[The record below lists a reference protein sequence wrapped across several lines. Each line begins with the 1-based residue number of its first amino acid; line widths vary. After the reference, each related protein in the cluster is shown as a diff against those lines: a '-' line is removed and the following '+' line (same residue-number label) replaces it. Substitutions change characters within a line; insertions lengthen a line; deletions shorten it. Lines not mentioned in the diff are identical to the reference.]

1 MSTPARCPAFARTHV
16 GDLLPNGYKPPPMPP
31 LPMAPNGRPAP
42 QLPNGRMNLKEGRSL
57 GSYVNHANAAD

>member
-1 MSTPARCPAFARTHV
+1 
-16 GDLLPNGYKPPPMPP
+16 MPP